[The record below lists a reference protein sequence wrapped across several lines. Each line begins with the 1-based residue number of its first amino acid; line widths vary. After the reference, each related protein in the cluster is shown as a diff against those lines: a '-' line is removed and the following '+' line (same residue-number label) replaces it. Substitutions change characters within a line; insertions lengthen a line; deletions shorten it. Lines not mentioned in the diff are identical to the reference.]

1 MTPQG
6 PSEID
11 TQELR
16 GSLGCAELGFQVK
29 DT

>member
-11 TQELR
+11 TQKLQ
-16 GSLGCAELGFQVK
+16 GSLGCVELGFQVK